1 MSLLNAAQTVV
12 KTANDKTIDYLVTLL
27 EERSEEQIDRTQFV
41 GMPQLDVSD
50 LITLTLTRPA
60 LPATEEQLA
69 EVAKLAKRLGRG
81 TLVTKDRGQASR
93 QIRAMRSDIA
103 AIERAAKQR
112 ALTGER
118 SEVANSRLDAILG
131 GSAPTTLSASHEGDS
146 DFGQPEAHDD
156 IPF

>member
-1 MSLLNAAQTVV
+1 MSLLNAAQAPV
-12 KTANDKTIDYLVTLL
+12 KVANDKTINYLVTLL
-27 EERSEEQIDRTQFV
+27 EERSEEPIERDQFV

-69 EVAKLAKRLGRG
+69 EVARLSKRLGRG

-93 QIRAMRSDIA
+93 QIRAMRADIT
-103 AIERAAKQR
+103 AIETAAKKR

-118 SEVANSRLDAILG
+118 SEAANSLLDSILGAAPAPVVVANDEPG
-131 GSAPTTLSASHEGDS
+131 E
-146 DFGQPEAHDD
+146 DD